1 MQKRLLKPKFLKP
14 KYKQEPRKNGKKTG
28 AIMGKTQNFYWISKA

>member
-14 KYKQEPRKNGKKTG
+14 KYKQEPKKNGKKT
-28 AIMGKTQNFYWISKA
+28 AKVELS